1 VIRAVGAEAKEFIM
15 VTVHGNYVQFRFF
28 RPGAQSVHLAGDF
41 NGWQDHALQMIPTA
55 NGYWVAVL
63 RLEPGSYR
71 FRYLADGRWYADY
84 AAFGIEYGPYGP
96 DSVIRV
102 GPPKPQREP
111 SSGAKGRKK
120 SSHGPAVLSFAAA
133 LASAQEPSAGWAA

>member
-1 VIRAVGAEAKEFIM
+1 LIM
-15 VTVHGNYVQFRFF
+15 VTVHGSYAQFRFF

-41 NGWQDHALQMIPTA
+41 NGWQDRALQMIPTG

-102 GPPKPQREP
+102 GPPTADWVP
-111 SSGAKGRKK
+111 SPSDGTPRKSTGA
-120 SSHGPAVLSFAAA
+120 PVVLSFAAA
-133 LASAQEPSAGWAA
+133 LAGAEESFQGRAA

>member
-1 VIRAVGAEAKEFIM
+1 M

-28 RPGAQSVHLAGDF
+28 RPGAQAVHLAGDF

-71 FRYLADGRWYADY
+71 FRYYADGRWFADY

-96 DSVIRV
+96 DSVVRV
-102 GPPKPQREP
+102 APPAADVPA
-111 SSGAKGRKK
+111 SSSEHSRRAGSRA
-120 SSHGPAVLSFAAA
+120 PATLSFAAA
-133 LASAQEPSAGWAA
+133 LEGAGFQGRAA